1 MVAPVPGLPMPL
13 QLSAGGG
20 GPGYA
25 TSNAGVGTPI
35 SNPFNFDGSGWVINF
50 GNGNSTTAS
59 GNKDANSTTQ
69 TPSGQTA
76 GGLLSGLGFDP
87 KWLLLG
93 AAAYL
98 LMKR

>member
-50 GNGNSTTAS
+50 GNGNSTT
-59 GNKDANSTTQ
+59 Q

-76 GGLLSGLGFDP
+76 GGLLSGMGFDA
-87 KWLLLG
+87 KWLLLIG
-93 AAAYL
+93 AAYL

>member
-1 MVAPVPGLPMPL
+1 MVAPVPGMPMPL

-20 GPGYA
+20 GPSTA

-59 GNKDANSTTQ
+59 GNKDANGTVQ
-69 TPSGQTA
+69 TPSGQTL
-76 GGLLSGLGFDP
+76 GGVLGGLGFDP
-87 KWLLLG
+87 KWLLLAG
-93 AAAYL
+93 AAYFL
-98 LMKR
+98 IKR